1 MNNTMTI
8 SDGIKK
14 SIVKD
19 YENKLFKMYE
29 RILIKLNL
37 MMDINVLLLLLYI
50 KMDKII

>member
-14 SIVKD
+14 NTVKD

-29 RILIKLNL
+29 RILK
-37 MMDINVLLLLLYI
+37 
-50 KMDKII
+50 DKEKIFKDKDFWVKSN